1 LIALRGEPSPAEP
14 AAGDAATRP
23 SAFIEVPVPGSDSA
37 SSTVPPQG
45 SEETDSSSGGPSRGS
60 LSALDG
66 AILVVGVVLGVG
78 IFRSPSVVAMNAGSG
93 TLYLGLW
100 LLGGVVMLLGAL
112 CYAELATAYPDAGGE
127 YYILSRGWGAPAGFL
142 VAWSRMTV
150 IQTGSLA
157 ILAYVFGDYVS
168 SMLALGPAGPPAL
181 AAGVVVALTA
191 VNVSGL
197 KQGRWTQY
205 LLTGGAVAAMSA
217 VIVAGLFL
225 TSAAGGD
232 AAPAAGGDPPAVQTR
247 VGRAMIFVL
256 LAYGGWSEGAYV
268 SAEIED
274 RSRGIGRVLLWGTG
288 AITLLYVLVN
298 AAYLNGLGLQ
308 GVAAS
313 DAVAADL
320 LAAAVGPWG
329 ARVVTVAILL
339 AALSSANATVITG
352 ARSNYAM
359 GRDWTL
365 FRPFGQ
371 WSDDRDAPINALLLQ
386 GGIALLLV
394 GFGALER
401 SGFQAMVDY
410 TAPIYWLVLL
420 FTGLSVIVLR
430 RREPDAERP
439 YSVPLYPITP
449 ILFAAAAAYMLY
461 SSIQY
466 AGNGALLGV
475 AVMLAGVPFV
485 WLSDLD
491 TPRDG
496 PSAGDAAAPE
506 GSDTTRPT

>member
-1 LIALRGEPSPAEP
+1 MSGTDP
-14 AAGDAATRP
+14 
-23 SAFIEVPVPGSDSA
+23 A
-37 SSTVPPQG
+37 SSTASG
-45 SEETDSSSGGPSRGS
+45 TRGDDSGAGGQPSRGN

-66 AILVVGVVLGVG
+66 AVLVVGVVLGVG
-78 IFRSPSVVAMNAGSG
+78 IFRSPSVVAMNAGGATLSLGAMTLNLSG
-93 TLYLGLW
+93 GALYLGLW
-100 LLGGVVMLLGAL
+100 LLGGLVMLLGAL

-168 SMLALGPAGPPAL
+168 SMLALGPTGPPAL

-191 VNVSGL
+191 VNVTGL

-217 VIVAGLFL
+217 VIVAGLL
-225 TSAAGGD
+225 LAPGTTGTAAGAGGE
-232 AAPAAGGDPPAVQTR
+232 APALQTQIGR
-247 VGRAMIFVL
+247 ASRAMIFVL

-298 AAYLNGLGLQ
+298 AAYLNGLGLEAI
-308 GVAAS
+308 AAS

-320 LAAAVGPWG
+320 LQTVVGPWG

-359 GRDWTL
+359 GRDWSL

-371 WSDDRDAPINALLLQ
+371 WSDDREAPINALLLQ

-394 GFGALER
+394 GFGAVER

-410 TAPIYWLVLL
+410 TAPIFWLVLL

-430 RREPDAERP
+430 RREPEAERP
-439 YSVPLYPITP
+439 YEVPLYPLTP
-449 ILFAAAAAYMLY
+449 ILFAGAATYMLY
-461 SSIQY
+461 SSITY
-466 AGNGALLGV
+466 AGDGALLGV

-485 WLSDLD
+485 WFSNVD
-491 TPRDG
+491 TRGDG
-496 PSAGDAAAPE
+496 PSEGDGAGPDGPD
-506 GSDTTRPT
+506 STRPT

>member
-1 LIALRGEPSPAEP
+1 VSGNEP
-14 AAGDAATRP
+14 ASTTAPPAA
-23 SAFIEVPVPGSDSA
+23 ADDSD
-37 SSTVPPQG
+37 T
-45 SEETDSSSGGPSRGS
+45 GGTPSRGN

-66 AILVVGVVLGVG
+66 AVLVVGVVLGVG
-78 IFRSPSVVAMNAGSG
+78 IFRSPSVVALNAGGATLSLGAMTLNLSG
-93 TLYLGLW
+93 GALYLGLW
-100 LLGGVVMLLGAL
+100 LLGGLVMLLGAL

-191 VNVSGL
+191 VNVTGL

-217 VIVAGLFL
+217 VIVAGLL
-225 TSAAGGD
+225 LAPGAGGTAAAAG
-232 AAPAAGGDPPAVQTR
+232 AEPPDLQTQI
-247 VGRAMIFVL
+247 GRAMIFVL

-308 GVAAS
+308 GIAAS
-313 DAVAADL
+313 DAVAAEL
-320 LAAAVGPWG
+320 LEAVVGPWG

-359 GRDWTL
+359 GRDWSL
-365 FRPFGQ
+365 FRLFGR
-371 WSDDRDAPINALLLQ
+371 WSDDREAPINALLLQ

-394 GFGALER
+394 GFGAIER

-410 TAPIYWLVLL
+410 TAPIFWLVLL
-420 FTGLSVIVLR
+420 FTGVSVIVLR
-430 RREPDAERP
+430 RKEPEAERP
-439 YSVPLYPITP
+439 YEVPLYPLTP
-449 ILFAAAAAYMLY
+449 LLFAGAATYMLY
-461 SSIQY
+461 SSITY
-466 AGNGALLGV
+466 AGDGALLGV

-485 WLSDLD
+485 WFSNFDD
-491 TPRDG
+491 RGHG
-496 PSAGDAAAPE
+496 PSDGDGADP
-506 GSDTTRPT
+506 GRPDSKRSS

>member
-1 LIALRGEPSPAEP
+1 MSDNDPASSTASRSAGVDSGAGGEPS
-14 AAGDAATRP
+14 
-23 SAFIEVPVPGSDSA
+23 
-37 SSTVPPQG
+37 
-45 SEETDSSSGGPSRGS
+45 RGN

-66 AILVVGVVLGVG
+66 AVLVVGVVLGVG
-78 IFRSPSVVAMNAGSG
+78 IFRSPSVVALNAGGATFSLGATTLSLSG
-93 TLYLGLW
+93 GALYLSLW
-100 LLGGVVMLLGAL
+100 LLGGLVMLLGAL

-168 SMLALGPAGPPAL
+168 SMLALGQAGPPAL

-191 VNVSGL
+191 VNVTGL

-205 LLTGGAVAAMSA
+205 LLTGGAIAAMSA
-217 VIVAGLFL
+217 VIVAGLLL
-225 TSAAGGD
+225 TPGTGGPAAAAAGGE
-232 AAPAAGGDPPAVQTR
+232 APDLQTQI
-247 VGRAMIFVL
+247 GRAMIFVL

-308 GVAAS
+308 GIAAS

-320 LAAAVGPWG
+320 LETVIGPWG

-359 GRDWTL
+359 GRDWSL
-365 FRPFGQ
+365 FRLFGQ
-371 WSDDRDAPINALLLQ
+371 WSDGREAPVNALLLQ

-394 GFGALER
+394 GFGAVER

-410 TAPIYWLVLL
+410 TAPIFWLVLL

-430 RREPDAERP
+430 RREPEADRP
-439 YSVPLYPITP
+439 YEVPLYPLTP
-449 ILFAAAAAYMLY
+449 ILFAGAATYMLY
-461 SSIQY
+461 SSITY
-466 AGNGALLGV
+466 AGDGALLGL

-485 WLSDLD
+485 WFSNFDS
-491 TPRDG
+491 REDG
-496 PSAGDAAAPE
+496 PSDGDASGPA
-506 GSDTTRPT
+506 GSDSNRST

>member
-1 LIALRGEPSPAEP
+1 MSGTDPS
-14 AAGDAATRP
+14 
-23 SAFIEVPVPGSDSA
+23 
-37 SSTVPPQG
+37 SSTAPPAGAGAAEDG
-45 SEETDSSSGGPSRGS
+45 SGRPSRGN

-66 AILVVGVVLGVG
+66 AVLVVGVVLGVG
-78 IFRSPSVVAMNAGSG
+78 IFRSPSVVALNAGSATLSLG
-93 TLYLGLW
+93 AMTVSLDGGALYLGLW
-100 LLGGVVMLLGAL
+100 LLGGVIMLLGAL

-127 YYILSRGWGAPAGFL
+127 YYILSRGWGASAGFL

-191 VNVSGL
+191 VNVTGL

-217 VIVAGLFL
+217 VIVAGLVL
-225 TSAAGGD
+225 APGTADPAAAAGGE
-232 AAPAAGGDPPAVQTR
+232 APAVQTR

-298 AAYLNGLGLQ
+298 AAYLRGLGLQ
-308 GVAAS
+308 GIAAS
-313 DAVAADL
+313 EAVAADL
-320 LAAAVGPWG
+320 LETVVGPWG

-359 GRDWTL
+359 GRDWSL
-365 FRPFGQ
+365 FRVFGR
-371 WSDDRDAPINALLLQ
+371 WSDAREAPINALLLQ

-394 GFGALER
+394 GFGAVER

-410 TAPIYWLVLL
+410 TAPIFWLVLL

-430 RREPDAERP
+430 RREPEAERP
-439 YSVPLYPITP
+439 YEVPLYPLTP
-449 ILFAAAAAYMLY
+449 ILFAAAATCMLY
-461 SSIQY
+461 SSITY
-466 AGNGALLGV
+466 AGDGALLGV
-475 AVMLAGVPFV
+475 AVMLTGVPFV
-485 WLSDLD
+485 WLSNSGAR
-491 TPRDG
+491 PSG
-496 PSAGDAAAPE
+496 PSDGG
-506 GSDTTRPT
+506 GSGPDRPDSTRST

>member
-1 LIALRGEPSPAEP
+1 MSGNDP
-14 AAGDAATRP
+14 
-23 SAFIEVPVPGSDSA
+23 A
-37 SSTVPPQG
+37 SSTASPAQG
-45 SEETDSSSGGPSRGS
+45 DDSGADGRPSRGS

-66 AILVVGVVLGVG
+66 AVLVVGVVLGVG
-78 IFRSPSVVAMNAGSG
+78 IFRSPSVVALNAGGATFSLG
-93 TLYLGLW
+93 AVSLSLGGGALYLGLW
-100 LLGGVVMLLGAL
+100 LLGGLVMLLGAL

-191 VNVSGL
+191 VNVTGL

-217 VIVAGLFL
+217 VIVAGLL
-225 TSAAGGD
+225 LAPGTGAA
-232 AAPAAGGDPPAVQTR
+232 AAAARGESPELQTQI
-247 VGRAMIFVL
+247 GRGMIFVL

-298 AAYLNGLGLQ
+298 AAYLNGLGLE
-308 GVAAS
+308 GIAAS

-320 LAAAVGPWG
+320 LETVVGPWG
-329 ARVVTVAILL
+329 ARVVTSAILL

-359 GRDWTL
+359 GRDWSL
-365 FRPFGQ
+365 FRVFGQ
-371 WSDDRDAPINALLLQ
+371 WSDDREAPVNALLLQ

-394 GFGALER
+394 GFGAVER

-410 TAPIYWLVLL
+410 TAPIFWLVLL

-430 RREPDAERP
+430 RREPEADRP
-439 YSVPLYPITP
+439 YEVPLYPVTP
-449 ILFAAAAAYMLY
+449 ILFAGAATYMLY
-461 SSIQY
+461 SSITY
-466 AGNGALLGV
+466 AGDGALLGV

-485 WLSDLD
+485 WFSDFD
-491 TPRDG
+491 TRGDG
-496 PSAGDAAAPE
+496 PSDRNAAGPDRPD
-506 GSDTTRPT
+506 STRST

>member
-1 LIALRGEPSPAEP
+1 MSST
-14 AAGDAATRP
+14 DP
-23 SAFIEVPVPGSDSA
+23 SATSA
-37 SSTVPPQG
+37 ASAGEDASAPA
-45 SEETDSSSGGPSRGS
+45 SGGPSRGS
-60 LSALDG
+60 LTAVDG
-66 AILVVGVVLGVG
+66 AVLVVGVVLGVG
-78 IFRSPSVVAMNAGSG
+78 IFRSPSVVALNAGSG
-93 TLYLGLW
+93 PLYLGFW
-100 LLGGVVMLLGAL
+100 LLGGLVMLLGAL

-168 SMLALGPAGPPAL
+168 SMLALGPTGPPAL
-181 AAGVVVALTA
+181 AAGVVVALTG
-191 VNVSGL
+191 VNVTGL

-217 VIVAGLFL
+217 VIVAGLL
-225 TSAAGGD
+225 LASGGE
-232 AAPAAGGDPPAVQTR
+232 PAAGGGDAPAIQTQA
-247 VGRAMIFVL
+247 GRAMIFVL

-268 SAEIED
+268 SAEIGD

-298 AAYLNGLGLQ
+298 AAYLSGLGLE
-308 GVAAS
+308 GIAAS

-320 LAAAVGPWG
+320 LEAAVGPWG
-329 ARVVTVAILL
+329 ARVVTVAVLL

-359 GRDWTL
+359 GRDWSL
-365 FRPFGQ
+365 FRVFGR
-371 WSDDRDAPINALLLQ
+371 WSDGREAPVNALLLQ

-394 GFGALER
+394 GFGAVER

-410 TAPIYWLVLL
+410 TAPIFWLVLL

-430 RREPDAERP
+430 RREPEADRP
-439 YSVPLYPITP
+439 YEVPLYPLTP
-449 ILFAAAAAYMLY
+449 ILFVGAAAYMVY
-461 SSIQY
+461 SSVTY
-466 AGNGALLGV
+466 AGDGALLGLV
-475 AVMLAGVPFV
+475 VMLAGVPFI
-485 WLSDLD
+485 WFSDLD
-491 TPRDG
+491 ARGSG
-496 PSAGDAAAPE
+496 PSADGGAPPRDP
-506 GSDTTRPT
+506 DTPRST

>member
-1 LIALRGEPSPAEP
+1 MSGNEPASTTAPPAGADDSDTGGEPS
-14 AAGDAATRP
+14 
-23 SAFIEVPVPGSDSA
+23 
-37 SSTVPPQG
+37 
-45 SEETDSSSGGPSRGS
+45 RGN

-66 AILVVGVVLGVG
+66 AVLVVGVVLGVG
-78 IFRSPSVVAMNAGSG
+78 IFRSPSVVALNAGGATLSLGAMTLNLSG
-93 TLYLGLW
+93 GALYLSLW
-100 LLGGVVMLLGAL
+100 LLGGLVMLLGAL

-191 VNVSGL
+191 VNVTGL

-217 VIVAGLFL
+217 VIVAGLL
-225 TSAAGGD
+225 LAPGAGGTAAAAG
-232 AAPAAGGDPPAVQTR
+232 AEAPDLQTQI
-247 VGRAMIFVL
+247 GRAMIFVL

-308 GVAAS
+308 GIAAS

-320 LAAAVGPWG
+320 LEAVVGPWG

-359 GRDWTL
+359 GRDWSL
-365 FRPFGQ
+365 FRLFGR
-371 WSDDRDAPINALLLQ
+371 WSDDREAPINALLLQ

-394 GFGALER
+394 GFGAIER

-410 TAPIYWLVLL
+410 TAPIFWLVLL
-420 FTGLSVIVLR
+420 FTGVSVIVLR
-430 RREPDAERP
+430 RREPEAERP
-439 YSVPLYPITP
+439 YEVPLYPLTP
-449 ILFAAAAAYMLY
+449 LLFAGAATYMLY
-461 SSIQY
+461 SSITY
-466 AGNGALLGV
+466 AGDGALLGV

-485 WLSDLD
+485 WFSNFDD
-491 TPRDG
+491 RGHG
-496 PSAGDAAAPE
+496 PSDGDGADP
-506 GSDTTRPT
+506 GRPDSTRSS

>member
-1 LIALRGEPSPAEP
+1 LVAVRGEPSPAE
-14 AAGDAATRP
+14 AATGVVAIRP
-23 SAFIEVPVPGSDSA
+23 SASIEVHVSGTAPA
-37 SSTVPPQG
+37 SSTASPTDG
-45 SEETDSSSGGPSRGS
+45 EETEAAKGGPSRGS

-78 IFRSPSVVAMNAGSG
+78 IFRSPSVVALNAGSG

-168 SMLALGPAGPPAL
+168 SMLSLGTAGPPAL

-191 VNVSGL
+191 VNVTGL

-232 AAPAAGGDPPAVQTR
+232 PSPAVGGDAPTVRTR
-247 VGRAMIFVL
+247 IGRAMIFVL

-288 AITLLYVLVN
+288 AITLLYLLVN

-320 LAAAVGPWG
+320 LEAAVGPWG

-371 WSDDRDAPINALLLQ
+371 WSGDRDAPVNALLLQ

-439 YSVPLYPITP
+439 YSVPMYPITP
-449 ILFAAAAAYMLY
+449 ILFAATAGYMLY

-466 AGNGALLGV
+466 AGDGALLGV

-485 WLSDLD
+485 WLSDFD
-491 TPRDG
+491 SRRDG
-496 PSAGDAAAPE
+496 ASAGDATGSE
-506 GSDTTRPT
+506 GHDSPGST

>member
-1 LIALRGEPSPAEP
+1 MSGKDPASTTAPPAGADGPDTGGEPS
-14 AAGDAATRP
+14 
-23 SAFIEVPVPGSDSA
+23 
-37 SSTVPPQG
+37 
-45 SEETDSSSGGPSRGS
+45 RGN

-66 AILVVGVVLGVG
+66 AVLVVGVVLGVG
-78 IFRSPSVVAMNAGSG
+78 IFRSPSVVALNAGGATLSLGAMTLNLSG
-93 TLYLGLW
+93 GALYLGLW
-100 LLGGVVMLLGAL
+100 LLGGLVMLLGAL

-168 SMLALGPAGPPAL
+168 SMLALGSAGPPAL

-191 VNVSGL
+191 VNVTGL

-217 VIVAGLFL
+217 VIVAGLL
-225 TSAAGGD
+225 LAPGPGGTAG
-232 AAPAAGGDPPAVQTR
+232 AEAPDLQTQ

-308 GVAAS
+308 GIAAS

-320 LAAAVGPWG
+320 LETVVGPWG

-359 GRDWTL
+359 GRDWSL
-365 FRPFGQ
+365 FRLFGR
-371 WSDDRDAPINALLLQ
+371 WSDDREAPINALLLQ

-394 GFGALER
+394 GFGAIER

-410 TAPIYWLVLL
+410 TAPIFWLVLL
-420 FTGLSVIVLR
+420 FTGVSVIVLR
-430 RREPDAERP
+430 RREPEAERP
-439 YSVPLYPITP
+439 YEVPLYPLTP
-449 ILFAAAAAYMLY
+449 LLFAGAATYMLY
-461 SSIQY
+461 SSITY
-466 AGNGALLGV
+466 AGDGALLGV
-475 AVMLAGVPFV
+475 AVMLAGIPFL
-485 WLSDLD
+485 WFSNFED
-491 TPRDG
+491 RGHG
-496 PSAGDAAAPE
+496 PSAGDGADP
-506 GSDTTRPT
+506 GRPDSTRSS